1 MSQLMGANAIGNLFT
16 FTVVRNPWA
25 RAYSFYRYRIR
36 TQSLSPRSGFTEY
49 CRRFTDLEFHAK
61 FFNQPPYSAEMV
73 KHLSTTMVDHM
84 CDEDGKL
91 LVSRVIRFEDRHK
104 GLAKVAKKIG
114 CPSLGSL
121 HVQRTAEPD
130 HDYRSHYT
138 PETQKLIGDYY
149 AKDVELLGYEF

>member
-1 MSQLMGANAIGNLFT
+1 MPSGTCSLLQLSAILGPEPIHSIVIAFAHN
-16 FTVVRNPWA
+16 R
-25 RAYSFYRYRIR
+25 
-36 TQSLSPRSGFTEY
+36 SPQDRDFTEY

-104 GLAKVAKKIG
+104 GLAEVAKKIG